1 MQTIIHNQSDFLNTY
16 SMAAQIK
23 GSILLLIT
31 KSTTGHNAEWL
42 LKTFHMWSAAFTA
55 HFKVQP
61 QHSQRDR
68 GKPDTIWSRTA
79 ITSVIQSEDVKNTE
93 QMC

>member
-31 KSTTGHNAEWL
+31 KSTTGHNAE
-42 LKTFHMWSAAFTA
+42 
-55 HFKVQP
+55 
-61 QHSQRDR
+61 
-68 GKPDTIWSRTA
+68 
-79 ITSVIQSEDVKNTE
+79 
-93 QMC
+93 